1 VKTGAEPRNHEAK
14 KAKYLELFTD
24 DRLGETQIEIT
35 TEGNTFSSI
44 K

>member
-1 VKTGAEPRNHEAK
+1 VKTGAEPEKPRGK

-35 TEGNTFSSI
+35 TEGNTSGSI